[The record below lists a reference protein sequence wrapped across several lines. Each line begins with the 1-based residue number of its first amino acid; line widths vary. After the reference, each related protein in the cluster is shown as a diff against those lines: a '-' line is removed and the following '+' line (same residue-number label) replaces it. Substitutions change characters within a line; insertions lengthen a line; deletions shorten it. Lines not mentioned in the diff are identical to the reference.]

1 MALLER
7 LTAAPPTVRD
17 ALERLTED
25 LRLGAG
31 ENLLAV
37 VLYGGL
43 ARGRYRPGRS
53 NINILV
59 LLKDASGP
67 AVSAIAGPLK
77 AGWRAAGI
85 DVMILTPDEMNR
97 AAHFFPLKFLDIREH
112 HVILLGDDPL
122 GSLHVSEERLRFG
135 VRQELA
141 NILLRLRR
149 SLVMARGDDALTV
162 RTLARVT
169 RPLALNLAAL
179 LRLAGRTPPDD
190 DRSAL
195 IFAAAAEAFGLDGA
209 GLASLAAVRQGATLD
224 GASGAALFEG
234 VLAAV
239 SRASEIADQRFGVD
253 A

>member
-7 LTAAPPTVRD
+7 VTAAPPAVRD
-17 ALERLTED
+17 ALERLMED

-43 ARGRYRPGRS
+43 ARGRY
-53 NINILV
+53 
-59 LLKDASGP
+59 ASGP
-67 AVSAIAGPLK
+67 AVAAIAGPLK
-77 AGWRAAGI
+77 AAWRAAGV
-85 DVMILTPDEMNR
+85 DVMILTPEEMKR
-97 AAHFFPLKFLDIREH
+97 AAHFFPIKFLDIQEH
-112 HVILLGDDPL
+112 HVVLLGDDPL
-122 GSLHVSEERLRFG
+122 GGLHVPDERLRFG

-141 NILLRLRR
+141 NIRLRLRR

-169 RPLALNLAAL
+169 RPLALNMAAL
-179 LRLAGRTPPDD
+179 LRLAGRKPPGD

-209 GLASLAAVRQGATLD
+209 VLSRLAALRHGARLD
-224 GASGAALFEG
+224 NASDAALFEG

-239 SRASEIADQRFGVD
+239 SRASEIADQGSGEE